1 MAFSVKQLPK
11 SEFYDIFASWLNGH
25 NFPLVRES
33 VLPEN
38 AFVCY
43 SGNIPVYCYWV
54 YKTDSKLVWLGYS
67 ASNKE
72 VPFSQR
78 EGGLG
83 VLVTEIENH
92 CKTLGIEMIITTTGT
107 KSIMNP
113 LIKSGFIVGDAC
125 VHLTKKL

>member
-11 SEFYDIFASWLNGH
+11 SEFYDIFASWLNSH
-25 NFPLVRES
+25 DFPLIRES

-43 SGNIPVYCYWV
+43 SYGIPVYCYWV
-54 YKTDSKLVWLGYS
+54 YFTGTALAWLGYS

-83 VLVTEIENH
+83 VLVTEIENY
-92 CKTLGIEMIITTTGT
+92 CKTLGIEILFTTTGT
-107 KSIMNP
+107 EAIMNP
-113 LIKSGFIVGDAC
+113 LIESGFTVGDAC